1 MHRMRR
7 TKQAFPRATVETHTG
22 PPSGIRRRRPICD
35 RSEMTGPSQ
44 TSSTRLLTLSIA
56 DRSARSVLTVPHPA
70 QTRGRTPRAHCR

>member
-35 RSEMTGPSQ
+35 RSEMTGAIFTKFGLAP
-44 TSSTRLLTLSIA
+44 
-56 DRSARSVLTVPHPA
+56 
-70 QTRGRTPRAHCR
+70 RT